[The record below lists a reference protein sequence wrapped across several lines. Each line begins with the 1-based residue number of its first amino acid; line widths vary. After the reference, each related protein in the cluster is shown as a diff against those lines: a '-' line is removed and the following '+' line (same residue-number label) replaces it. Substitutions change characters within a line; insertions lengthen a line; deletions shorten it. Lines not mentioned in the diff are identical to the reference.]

1 MYRVFLIDRKQKA
14 IIDLINKNN
23 KKCFQHVSAVALKH
37 GEIGKYHEIKKK
49 KLSLL

>member
-37 GEIGKYHEIKKK
+37 GEIGKHQEIKKK
-49 KLSLL
+49 N